1 MRQDGKPL
9 CVVLGGG
16 GHAYVVLDCLLGSDA
31 ATPFAVLDSNA
42 SFWGKTVLG
51 VPILGGD
58 ERLEQLKSQGVTH
71 FVLGVG
77 SVGDNR
83 PRARLFEKA
92 VGCGLA
98 PLTVRHPSS
107 ICSTWASVGMGSILL
122 PGTVVNAGASLGK
135 NVIVNSGALVEHDC
149 RVGDHVHVASGACLC
164 GSVTVGDYAH
174 IGAGATVRQCV
185 AIGAGAIVAAGA
197 VVIEEVPA
205 WTVVAGVPAKFLK
218 RVKSRAS
225 PARGGGSNR
234 VPA

>member
-1 MRQDGKPL
+1 MPADKTDL
-9 CVVLGGG
+9 CVILGGG
-16 GHAYVVLDCLLGSDA
+16 GHASVLIESLKASSIGVY
-31 ATPFAVLDSNA
+31 AVLDKDS
-42 SFWGKTVLG
+42 SLWGCDLMG

-58 ERLEQLKSQGVTH
+58 DLLPQLVREGVTR
-71 FVLGVG
+71 FVVGVG
-77 SVGDNR
+77 AIGDNR
-83 PRARLFEKA
+83 IRRQLFESGVA
-92 VGCGLA
+92 HDLR
-98 PLTVRHPSS
+98 PLTVRHPSA
-107 ICSTWASVGMGSILL
+107 ICSASAQVGAGSVLC
-122 PGTVVNAGASLGK
+122 PAAVVNARAVLGV
-135 NVIVNSGALVEHDC
+135 NVIVNTGAIVEHDC

-174 IGAGATVRQCV
+174 IGAGATIRQCL

-218 RVKSRAS
+218 RVKSPAS